1 MHVRVWGCA
10 LLAGLALSAQA
21 ARKDV
26 YALVGGRILP
36 VSGAPLEAGTLV
48 LRDGVIESL
57 GARVTP
63 PPEAHVIDVRGLTLT
78 PGLIDAFGSLGLPKA
93 RAAARE
99 NERSATDAR
108 AGLTPARDALDLLD
122 AKAALA
128 GRDSG
133 LTTALVAPRDGPLP
147 GRSVLVNL
155 AGENAE
161 QLVLRQPAALH
172 LQLTPLEDRYPD
184 SLMGVM
190 ALARQALLDAGY
202 ARATWDAWERTPAGK
217 RRPFFSASLLA
228 WQEVLARRLPLIVTA
243 PRENDVRRAL
253 ALRDEFN
260 LRVILAGTRHP
271 ARLTALLARERV
283 PLLISTDFDPPG
295 VTSEFGG
302 RDEDQERS
310 EIAEAELAPA
320 ALQRAGVRFALVSG
334 HGSKFLEGVRV
345 AVDKG
350 LPRDAALRALTL
362 DAARALGVD
371 DMLGSLEAG
380 KLANVVVWQGEPLQ
394 ADAKVRMVFADGQL
408 YEPMPKD
415 DDKDDK
421 DKSSDELLEVRQ

>member
-202 ARATWDAWERTPAGK
+202 ARATWTPGSARPRASAG
-217 RRPFFSASLLA
+217 RSSA
-228 WQEVLARRLPLIVTA
+228 PLCW
-243 PRENDVRRAL
+243 PGRKSW
-253 ALRDEFN
+253 
-260 LRVILAGTRHP
+260 RVGCR
-271 ARLTALLARERV
+271 
-283 PLLISTDFDPPG
+283 
-295 VTSEFGG
+295 
-302 RDEDQERS
+302 
-310 EIAEAELAPA
+310 
-320 ALQRAGVRFALVSG
+320 
-334 HGSKFLEGVRV
+334 
-345 AVDKG
+345 
-350 LPRDAALRALTL
+350 
-362 DAARALGVD
+362 
-371 DMLGSLEAG
+371 
-380 KLANVVVWQGEPLQ
+380 
-394 ADAKVRMVFADGQL
+394 
-408 YEPMPKD
+408 
-415 DDKDDK
+415 
-421 DKSSDELLEVRQ
+421 